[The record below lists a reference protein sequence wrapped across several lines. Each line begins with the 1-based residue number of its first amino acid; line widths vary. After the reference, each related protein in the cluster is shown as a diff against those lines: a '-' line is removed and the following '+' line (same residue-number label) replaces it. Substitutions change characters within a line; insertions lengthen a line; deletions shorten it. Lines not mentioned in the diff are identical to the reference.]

1 MYYTMSYI
9 EHERGAGMGIRTVR
23 LDEEGEEALAQ
34 IVRHTG
40 LSVSSAMKK
49 GLLVLRHEVARE
61 AQRVPYDIY
70 KELDLGPGGHAVAPA
85 TQTRRGVQAAIRRKL
100 RR

>member
-1 MYYTMSYI
+1 
-9 EHERGAGMGIRTVR
+9 MGIRTVR
-23 LDEEGEEALAQ
+23 LDEETEKVLAQ
-34 IVRHTG
+34 IVTVTG
-40 LSVSSAMKK
+40 LSVSGAMKK
-49 GLLVLRHEVARE
+49 GLLVLRNEVARE

-70 KELDLGPGGHAVAPA
+70 KELDLGPGGYAVAPA